1 MYPLYLKI
9 QGRGQIKTTKLK
21 RIQGDIWVCLRITDN
36 LSGAWKFHTKKYLP
50 DNCELSYLCT
60 FPTII
65 FPGIT

>member
-36 LSGAWKFHTKKYLP
+36 IKWDVEIPYR
-50 DNCELSYLCT
+50 ET
-60 FPTII
+60 FTR
-65 FPGIT
+65 FM